1 MNGFNKGEFIAWNLR
16 IAALAR
22 RNKDYF
28 WARAVLM
35 RIRQVKELV

>member
-1 MNGFNKGEFIAWNLR
+1 MNGFNKRDFIAWNLR

-28 WARAVLM
+28 WARAVLE
-35 RIRQVKELV
+35 RIRSVKDLV